1 YSSAPIEIR
10 NNNNN
15 NFLIAP
21 NIISNNQAF
30 AKFDVE
36 INSKATLEFYNCEG
50 KIVQNS
56 EVFVYKG
63 SNTILLNTTDLS
75 PGKYWVLL
83 KVNGSSSGKDLI
95 IE

>member
-1 YSSAPIEIR
+1 MKE
-10 NNNNN
+10 
-15 NFLIAP
+15 
-21 NIISNNQAF
+21 
-30 AKFDVE
+30 
-36 INSKATLEFYNCEG
+36 